1 MFHKEL
7 SKQIEQLTKRI
18 DRFESRMQKLREAA
32 YFLYY
37 DSEWFFRSYREE
49 ISASDAIEKILDHL
63 HLTFECE
70 SAKERECHLVSTI
83 PTKKPKKKPK
93 KKAKKKK

>member
-63 HLTFECE
+63 KLEFECE
-70 SAKERECHLVSTI
+70 EAKEKECHLVSTL
-83 PTKKPKKKPK
+83 PKRKPK
-93 KKAKKKK
+93 KKAKAKKKK